1 MNTTQPVSVGHIDM
15 LRASFNFMRDPF
27 ASLERARER
36 GELVHSRVLGWHAV
50 IVTSP
55 ELAHE
60 VLTGSIDTWHKDR
73 LTQRTGDV
81 FGEGLLLAEGEVWRR
96 QRSML
101 NPGFR
106 HARYETYAQVMLEEA
121 EACLARWTDGARL
134 DLAAEMA
141 AVTLRIAVRTLFG
154 RGLPDARVAEVG
166 RAFGE
171 ISEFL
176 ASTLAN
182 LPLPLPRWLPVPAFQ
197 RYLAAVEQLD
207 AVVADVIAARRRQ
220 GVEGDDLLALLL
232 EARDD
237 AGSGLGDRE
246 VRDQVMTF
254 LLAGH
259 ETTAL
264 LLVSALVLLGL
275 HPYERSRLE
284 AEVDALGH
292 PPRVGDALPRTD
304 LVIAESLR
312 LRPPAWA
319 LSRENTHDIEL
330 GGHPIPAGTIVVV
343 SPWALHHDP
352 RSWGSDAKEF
362 RPDRFAEGPPP
373 KGAYFPFG
381 LGGRKCIGARFAE
394 MEARLLLA
402 RWAQA
407 VQLEPE
413 ERKMPKLVPSITAR
427 PAGPVWARVKRRRA
441 PERT

>member
-1 MNTTQPVSVGHIDM
+1 MTTTQPVSVGHIDV
-15 LRASFNFMRDPF
+15 LRATINFMHDPF
-27 ASLERARER
+27 ASLERACAR
-36 GELVHSRVLGWHAV
+36 GELVHSRVLGWRAL
-50 IVTSP
+50 IVSSP

-60 VLTGSIDTWHKDR
+60 VLTGSGDTWHKDR
-73 LTQRTGDV
+73 ITRRMSNV

-106 HARYETYAQVMLEEA
+106 HARYEGYAQVMLEEA
-121 EACLARWTDGARL
+121 EATLARWTDAARI

-154 RGLPDARVAEVG
+154 RSLCEARVAAVG

-171 ISEFL
+171 ITEFL
-176 ASTLAN
+176 ATVVAN
-182 LPLPLPRWLPVPAFQ
+182 LPVELPRWLPLPSFQ
-197 RYLAAVEQLD
+197 RYLAAVARLD
-207 AVVADVIAARRRQ
+207 AVVAEVIATRRRD
-220 GVEGDDLLALLL
+220 GIAGDDLLALLL

-237 AGSGLGDRE
+237 AGAGLGDRV

-275 HPYERSRLE
+275 HPYERGRVE
-284 AEVDALGH
+284 AEVDALGR
-292 PPRVGDALPRTD
+292 PPRLGDALPRVD

-319 LSRENTHDIEL
+319 LSRENIHDIVL
-330 GGHPIPAGTIVVV
+330 GGHRIPAGTIVVV

-352 RSWGSDAKEF
+352 RSWGRDAHEF
-362 RPDRFAEGPPP
+362 RPDRFADGSPP
-373 KGAYFPFG
+373 KGAYVPFG

-394 MEARLLLA
+394 LEAKLLLA

-407 VQLEPE
+407 VRLEPE
-413 ERKMPKLVPSITAR
+413 ARRMPKLVPSITAR
-427 PAGPVWARVKRRRA
+427 PAGKVWARVRRR
-441 PERT
+441 R